1 MADQA
6 GIKVSPKQ
14 AMDGADAKT
23 RKTRFPFCLRLLS
36 KGGFSLVKES
46 EKEEKFAKTGSGQ
59 AYGNASIKERIAISA
74 GVKAA
79 KKSGLLK

>member
-23 RKTRFPFCLRLLS
+23 RKTRFPFCLRFLS
-36 KGGFSLVKES
+36 KGGFSSES
-46 EKEEKFAKTGSGQ
+46 EKEEKIAKTGSGQ

>member
-1 MADQA
+1 MKMADQA

-14 AMDGADAKT
+14 AMDGAGHENTKN
-23 RKTRFPFCLRLLS
+23 RHFLS
-36 KGGFSLVKES
+36 ALVKEVSSES
-46 EKEEKFAKTGSGQ
+46 EKEEKIAKTGSGRT
-59 AYGNASIKERIAISA
+59 YGKVSIETGIAVSA

>member
-1 MADQA
+1 MKMADQA

-14 AMDGADAKT
+14 AMDGADTKT
-23 RKTRFPFCLRLLS
+23 RKTRHFLS
-36 KGGFSLVKES
+36 SLVKEVSSES
-46 EKEEKFAKTGSGQ
+46 EKEEKIAKTGSGRT
-59 AYGNASIKERIAISA
+59 YGNVSIETGIAVSA